1 MWPVPRRPLAGIRE
15 AAVGWDPRG
24 GRWLGS
30 ARRPLAGIREAAV
43 GWDPRGGRWLGSARR
58 RRRRRRRPARLRRR
72 RLRAGQR
79 RTGAAGAGPALE
91 RPPGCSMCARRGL
104 LWLPRRSLFAA
115 LFFFLLSSLLLYS
128 VYVAPGIGSCFEYP
142 QSLV

>member
-30 ARRPLAGIREAAV
+30 ARR
-43 GWDPRGGRWLGSARR
+43 
-58 RRRRRRRPARLRRR
+58 RRRRPARLRRR

-79 RTGAAGAGPALE
+79 RMGAAGAGPALE

-104 LWLPRRSLFAA
+104 LWLPRRSLLAA
-115 LFFFLLSSLLLYS
+115 LFFLLSSSLLYS